1 MDFIMD
7 THRRSILKTISW
19 RVVATL
25 LTTGVTFV
33 VTGRVDLA
41 ITVGLGDSIVKF
53 FSYYLHERM
62 WSKIRFGQVRP
73 PEYQI

>member
-1 MDFIMD
+1 MD
-7 THRRSILKTISW
+7 TQRRSILKTISW

-25 LTTGVTFV
+25 VTGVVAFI
-33 VTGRVDLA
+33 VTGRVDMA
-41 ITVGLGDSIVKF
+41 ITVGLGDSLVKF
-53 FSYYLHERM
+53 FTYYLHERM

>member
-1 MDFIMD
+1 MDFILD
-7 THRRSILKTISW
+7 THKRTILKTISW

-25 LTTGVTFV
+25 VTGVVTYI
-33 VTGRVDLA
+33 VTGRVDFA
-41 ITVGLGDSIVKF
+41 ITVGLGDSVVKF

>member
-1 MDFIMD
+1 MD

-25 LTTGVTFV
+25 LTGVVTFV

-41 ITVGLGDSIVKF
+41 VTVGLGDSIAKF
-53 FSYYLHERM
+53 FTYYLHERM
-62 WSKIRFGQVRP
+62 WSKIRFGREHP
-73 PEYQI
+73 PEFQI

>member
-1 MDFIMD
+1 MD

-19 RVVATL
+19 RVMATL
-25 LTTGVTFV
+25 ITGVVAFV
-33 VTGRVDLA
+33 VTGRIDMA
-41 ITVGLGDSIVKF
+41 ITVGLGDSLVKF
-53 FSYYLHERM
+53 FKYYLHERM

>member
-1 MDFIMD
+1 MD
-7 THRRSILKTISW
+7 THRRSFLKTISW
-19 RVVATL
+19 RVLA
-25 LTTGVTFV
+25 TFV
-33 VTGRVDLA
+33 TCVVTYIVTGRVDLA

-53 FSYYLHERM
+53 FTYYLHERM

>member
-1 MDFIMD
+1 MD
-7 THRRSILKTISW
+7 TQRRSILKTVSW
-19 RVVATL
+19 RVVATI
-25 LTTGVTFV
+25 VTSV
-33 VTGRVDLA
+33 VTYVVTDRIDLA

-53 FSYYLHERM
+53 FTYYLHERM

>member
-1 MDFIMD
+1 M
-7 THRRSILKTISW
+7 
-19 RVVATL
+19 
-25 LTTGVTFV
+25 TGFVTYV

-53 FSYYLHERM
+53 FTYYLHERM

>member
-1 MDFIMD
+1 MD
-7 THRRSILKTISW
+7 THRRSFLKTISW

-25 LTTGVTFV
+25 VTGGVTYV
-33 VTGRVDLA
+33 VTNRVDLA

-53 FSYYLHERM
+53 FTYYLHERM

>member
-1 MDFIMD
+1 MD
-7 THRRSILKTISW
+7 TQRRSILKTISW

-25 LTTGVTFV
+25 ITGGVAFV
-33 VTGRVDLA
+33 VTGRVDMA
-41 ITVGLGDSIVKF
+41 ITVGLGDSLVKF
-53 FSYYLHERM
+53 FTYYLHERM